1 MDLFWAWPMDNSWS
15 KPREP
20 DDGIAVVAL
29 AFASGSITVECWR
42 IEGIKVMAAR
52 TESVARL
59 TRAMVKGFFHNGA
72 GTPTNGTNRT
82 LTNPV
87 NVGDRGK
94 GRRLGATVRRNG
106 AGDSRWTECNF
117 ADTQGSAEIA
127 GPSRPKLCCM

>member
-1 MDLFWAWPMDNSWS
+1 MDLFWAWPMDNSWR

-72 GTPTNGTNRT
+72 GTPTNGTNGT

-106 AGDSRWTECNF
+106 AGDFSMDRVQF
-117 ADTQGSAEIA
+117 RRYA
-127 GPSRPKLCCM
+127 GVG